1 MYCPECGAKIE
12 DDSKFCTKCGTDMA
26 KFKPTELSEVSENIL
41 KCPNCEKIFAR
52 DSYIYTKYNKCPH
65 CNYNFETKT
74 IEDDHKMESAESK
87 EHSNDELNKLEDI
100 SNGTSEK
107 VEESSAVVDD
117 VVENSKVTRNEIK
130 KDNKHVKT
138 IASPVENYPNQKK
151 INIQNMDTN
160 KLKKIAIAV
169 VAIILVGA
177 IAMVVH
183 DYSLEPTKFAVD
195 NPNIQNFDYYDV
207 KLTTEDGKPLSNKE
221 VTMHLEGSGFIYTE
235 DSKAVTNSKGVA
247 TFQVKHSISDN
258 ILFPTEYNDTATF
271 KFAGDA
277 KYHSSEVKVNLHVT
291 DSIMYDLYKYSYYT
305 G

>member
-1 MYCPECGAKIE
+1 MFCPECGAKIE

-26 KFKPTELSEVSENIL
+26 KFKPTELTEVSENIL
-41 KCPNCEKIFAR
+41 KCPNCEKIFAS

-74 IEDDHKMESAESK
+74 IEDGQKMESAESK

-117 VVENSKVTRNEIK
+117 VVENSKVTQNEIK

-151 INIQNMDTN
+151 INIQNIDTN

>member
-1 MYCPECGAKIE
+1 MG
-12 DDSKFCTKCGTDMA
+12 
-26 KFKPTELSEVSENIL
+26 N
-41 KCPNCEKIFAR
+41 
-52 DSYIYTKYNKCPH
+52 
-65 CNYNFETKT
+65 
-74 IEDDHKMESAESK
+74 
-87 EHSNDELNKLEDI
+87 I
-100 SNGTSEK
+100 SNETSEK
-107 VEESSAVVDD
+107 VEESSAVV
-117 VVENSKVTRNEIK
+117 ENSNEVSQNEIK
-130 KDNKHVKT
+130 KDNEYVKT
-138 IASPVENYPNQKK
+138 IAPPVKNYPNQKK

>member
-1 MYCPECGAKIE
+1 MFCPECGAKIE

-74 IEDDHKMESAESK
+74 IEDDHKMESK
-87 EHSNDELNKLEDI
+87 EHFDMESDKLEDN
-100 SNGTSEK
+100 SNQTSEK
-107 VEESSAVVDD
+107 VEESSAAD
-117 VVENSKVTRNEIK
+117 VVGNSQNEIK
-130 KDNKHVKT
+130 KDDNLVKA
-138 IASPVENYPNQKK
+138 IASPMENNPNQRIVKK
-151 INIQNMDTN
+151 SSIEKMDTN

-169 VAIILVGA
+169 VAVILICA
-177 IAMVVH
+177 IVIVVH

-195 NPNIQNFDYYDV
+195 NPNIQNNDSYSV

-221 VTMHLEGSGFIYTE
+221 VTMHVEGSGLLLTRDNKTF
-235 DSKAVTNSKGVA
+235 TNNKGVA
-247 TFQVKHSISDN
+247 TFRVEHLMSDYVYA
-258 ILFPTEYNDTATF
+258 PTEHEDVATF
-271 KFAGDA
+271 KFAGDD

-291 DSIMYDLYKYSYYT
+291 DRVMYDAFSSFYN
-305 G
+305 

>member
-1 MYCPECGAKIE
+1 MFCPECGSKIE

-26 KFKPTELSEVSENIL
+26 KFKSTELTEVSENIL

-74 IEDDHKMESAESK
+74 IEEDHKKESMESK
-87 EHSNDELNKLEDI
+87 EDSNKNSDKLEDN
-100 SNGTSEK
+100 SNETSEK
-107 VEESSAVVDD
+107 V
-117 VVENSKVTRNEIK
+117 VENSNEDSQNEIK
-130 KDNKHVKT
+130 KDDKRVKT
-138 IASPVENYPNQKK
+138 IASPMEKNPNQSMFKK
-151 INIQNMDTN
+151 SNIEKMDTN

-177 IAMVVH
+177 IVMVVH

-195 NPNIQNFDYYDV
+195 NPNIQNNDSYSV

-221 VTMHLEGSGFIYTE
+221 VTMHVEGEGTLLTK
-235 DSKAVTNSKGVA
+235 DNKTVTNSKGVA
-247 TFQVKHSISDN
+247 TFRVQHFMSDN
-258 ILFPTEYNDTATF
+258 VYGPTEYEDVATF
-271 KFAGDA
+271 KFAGDD

-291 DSIMYDLYKYSYYT
+291 DRVMYDAFSNFYY
-305 G
+305 

>member
-1 MYCPECGAKIE
+1 MFCPECGAKIE

-74 IEDDHKMESAESK
+74 IEDGQKMESAESK

-117 VVENSKVTRNEIK
+117 VVENSKVTQNEIK
-130 KDNKHVKT
+130 KDNKHIKT

>member
-1 MYCPECGAKIE
+1 MFCPECGAKIE

-26 KFKPTELSEVSENIL
+26 KFKPTELSEVSEDIL

-74 IEDDHKMESAESK
+74 IEEDHKMESVESK
-87 EHSNDELNKLEDI
+87 EDSVDESNKLGNI
-100 SNGTSEK
+100 SNETSEK

-117 VVENSKVTRNEIK
+117 VVENSKVTQNEIK

-195 NPNIQNFDYYDV
+195 NPNIQNFD
-207 KLTTEDGKPLSNKE
+207 
-221 VTMHLEGSGFIYTE
+221 
-235 DSKAVTNSKGVA
+235 
-247 TFQVKHSISDN
+247 
-258 ILFPTEYNDTATF
+258 
-271 KFAGDA
+271 
-277 KYHSSEVKVNLHVT
+277 
-291 DSIMYDLYKYSYYT
+291 
-305 G
+305 

>member
-1 MYCPECGAKIE
+1 MFCPECGAKIE

-74 IEDDHKMESAESK
+74 IEEDHKMESVESK
-87 EHSNDELNKLEDI
+87 EDSVDESNKLGNI
-100 SNGTSEK
+100 SNETSEK
-107 VEESSAVVDD
+107 VEESSAI
-117 VVENSKVTRNEIK
+117 VENSNEVSQNEIK
-130 KDNKHVKT
+130 KDNRNVKT
-138 IASPVENYPNQKK
+138 IASPVENNPNQRIVKK
-151 INIQNMDTN
+151 SSIEKMDTN

-169 VAIILVGA
+169 VAVILICA
-177 IAMVVH
+177 IVIVVH

-195 NPNIQNFDYYDV
+195 NPNIQNNDSYSV

-221 VTMHLEGSGFIYTE
+221 VTMHVEGSGLLLTRDNKTF
-235 DSKAVTNSKGVA
+235 TNNKGVA
-247 TFQVKHSISDN
+247 TFRVEHLMSDYVYA
-258 ILFPTEYNDTATF
+258 PTEHEDVATF
-271 KFAGDA
+271 KFAGDD

-291 DSIMYDLYKYSYYT
+291 DRVMYDVFSSFYN
-305 G
+305 

>member
-26 KFKPTELSEVSENIL
+26 KFKSTELREVSENIL
-41 KCPNCEKIFAR
+41 KCPNCEKIFAH

-74 IEDDHKMESAESK
+74 IEDYYKMESVESK
-87 EHSNDELNKLEDI
+87 EHSNEESNKLGDN
-100 SNGTSEK
+100 SNETSEK
-107 VEESSAVVDD
+107 VEESSAVV
-117 VVENSKVTRNEIK
+117 VNSDEDSQNEIK
-130 KDNKHVKT
+130 KDDKLVKT
-138 IASPVENYPNQKK
+138 IASPMEKNPNQSIFKK
-151 INIQNMDTN
+151 SNIEKMDTN

-169 VAIILVGA
+169 VAIILVCA

-195 NPNIQNFDYYDV
+195 NPNIQNYDNYSV

-221 VTMHLEGSGFIYTE
+221 VSMHLEGPGFIYTE
-235 DSKAVTNSKGVA
+235 DGKAVTNDKGVA
-247 TFQVKHSISDN
+247 TFQIKHSISDN

-271 KFAGDA
+271 NFAGDY

-291 DSIMYDLYKYSYYT
+291 DRVMYDLYKYSYYT

>member
-74 IEDDHKMESAESK
+74 IEEDHKMESVESK
-87 EHSNDELNKLEDI
+87 EDSVDESNKLGNI
-100 SNGTSEK
+100 SNETSEK

-117 VVENSKVTRNEIK
+117 VVENSKVTQNEIK

-195 NPNIQNFDYYDV
+195 NPNIQNNDSYSV

-221 VTMHLEGSGFIYTE
+221 VTMHVEGSGLLLTKDNKTF
-235 DSKAVTNSKGVA
+235 TNNKGVA
-247 TFQVKHSISDN
+247 TFRVEHLMSDYVYA
-258 ILFPTEYNDTATF
+258 PTEHEDVATF
-271 KFAGDA
+271 KFAGDD

-291 DSIMYDLYKYSYYT
+291 DRVMYDAFSSFYN
-305 G
+305 

>member
-1 MYCPECGAKIE
+1 MFCPECGAKIE

-26 KFKPTELSEVSENIL
+26 KFKPTELSEVSEDIL

-52 DSYIYTKYNKCPH
+52 DSYIYTKYDKCPN

-74 IEDDHKMESAESK
+74 IEEDHKMESAESK

-117 VVENSKVTRNEIK
+117 VVENSKVTQNEIK

>member
-74 IEDDHKMESAESK
+74 IEDSQKMESAESK
-87 EHSNDELNKLEDI
+87 ELSNEESNKLGDI
-100 SNGTSEK
+100 SNETSEK

-117 VVENSKVTRNEIK
+117 VVENSKVTQNEIK

-291 DSIMYDLYKYSYYT
+291 DRVMYDAFSSFYN
-305 G
+305 

>member
-1 MYCPECGAKIE
+1 MYCPECGARIE
-12 DDSKFCTKCGTDMA
+12 EDSKFCTKCGTDMA
-26 KFKPTELSEVSENIL
+26 KFKSTELREVSENIL

-74 IEDDHKMESAESK
+74 IEDGQKMESAESK

-117 VVENSKVTRNEIK
+117 VVENSKVTQNEIK
-130 KDNKHVKT
+130 KDNKHIKT

>member
-1 MYCPECGAKIE
+1 MFCPECGAKIE

-65 CNYNFETKT
+65 CNYNFETKI
-74 IEDDHKMESAESK
+74 IEEDHKMESVESK
-87 EHSNDELNKLEDI
+87 EDSVDESNKLGNI
-100 SNGTSEK
+100 SNETSEK
-107 VEESSAVVDD
+107 VEESSAI
-117 VVENSKVTRNEIK
+117 VENSNEVSQNEIK
-130 KDNKHVKT
+130 KDNRNVKT
-138 IASPVENYPNQKK
+138 IVSPVENNPNQRIVKK
-151 INIQNMDTN
+151 SSIEKMDTN

-169 VAIILVGA
+169 VAVILICA
-177 IAMVVH
+177 IVIVVH

>member
-1 MYCPECGAKIE
+1 MFCPECGARIE

-26 KFKPTELSEVSENIL
+26 KFKSTELREVSENIL
-41 KCPNCEKIFAR
+41 KCPNCEKIFAS

-74 IEDDHKMESAESK
+74 IEDGQKMESAESK

-117 VVENSKVTRNEIK
+117 VVENSKVTQNEIK

-151 INIQNMDTN
+151 INIHNMDTN

-235 DSKAVTNSKGVA
+235 DIKAVTNSKGVA
-247 TFQVKHSISDN
+247 TFQIKHSISDN